1 MGDQHLFVTSV
12 LIEGDADI
20 ERFAAVAR
28 ERFRSVW
35 PLGGIALAMYDKD
48 FDGVSSAIDMIDTC
62 EALAGI
68 LEHDIHI
75 VAAWEPYGASEKRRV
90 WRVAGRSDQLRLP
103 VIAGQHDPLSVA

>member
-48 FDGVSSAIDMIDTC
+48 FAPARSA
-62 EALAGI
+62 ASGAWP
-68 LEHDIHI
+68 
-75 VAAWEPYGASEKRRV
+75 VAVTSCACP
-90 WRVAGRSDQLRLP
+90 
-103 VIAGQHDPLSVA
+103 